1 MKPKLI
7 IFDFDGTIGDTRQNI
22 IITMQRTMKMV
33 GLPVKSDDE
42 CASTIGLTLENSFKT
57 MYPDVGA
64 EMTARCV
71 DAYREIFME
80 SVEELTPELF
90 PGVSDTLAQLHDMGI
105 EMSIASSRQSQS
117 LLLFLENMGVLK
129 YFPYVLG
136 SDNVTKHKPDPEPVL
151 KTLRELNYAPSD
163 VMVVG
168 DMPVDVAMAHGA
180 DVRAIAV
187 TFGNATREEL
197 IEAEADYII
206 DDFTKILE
214 IIQYTK
220 NSEA

>member
-1 MKPKLI
+1 MKR
-7 IFDFDGTIGDTRQNI
+7 DE
-22 IITMQRTMKMV
+22 
-33 GLPVKSDDE
+33 E

-57 MYPDVGA
+57 MYPDASADVA
-64 EMTARCV
+64 ARCV

-90 PGVSDTLAQLHDMGI
+90 PGVSDTLARLHDMGI
-105 EMSIASSRQSQS
+105 EMSVASSRQSQS
-117 LLLFLENMGVLK
+117 WLLFLENMGVLK

-151 KTLRELNYAPSD
+151 KTLRELNYDPKD
-163 VMVVG
+163 VIVVG

-197 IEAEADYII
+197 VEAKADYII
-206 DDFTKILE
+206 DDFTKILD
-214 IIQYTK
+214 II
-220 NSEA
+220 

>member
-7 IFDFDGTIGDTRQNI
+7 IFDFDGTIGDTRHNI
-22 IITMQRTMKMV
+22 IVTMQRTMKMV
-33 GLPVKSDDE
+33 GLPVKSDEE

-57 MYPDVGA
+57 MYPDASADVA
-64 EMTARCV
+64 ARCV

-90 PGVSDTLAQLHDMGI
+90 PGVSDTLARLHDMGI
-105 EMSIASSRQSQS
+105 DMSVASSRQSQS

-151 KTLRELNYAPSD
+151 KTLRELNYDPKE
-163 VMVVG
+163 VIVVG

-197 IEAEADYII
+197 IEAKADYII
-206 DDFTKILE
+206 DDFKQILD
-214 IIQYTK
+214 II
-220 NSEA
+220 

>member
-7 IFDFDGTIGDTRQNI
+7 IFDFDGTLGDTRQNI
-22 IITMQRTMKMV
+22 IITMQRTMQRV
-33 GLPVKSDDE
+33 GLPVKSDSE

-57 MYPDVGA
+57 MYPDIDAAMA
-64 EMTARCV
+64 ERCV

-80 SVEELTPELF
+80 SVEELIPQLF
-90 PGVSDTLAQLHDMGI
+90 PGVSDTLASLDKMGI
-105 EMSIASSRQSQS
+105 KMSVASSRQSQS
-117 LLLFLENMGVLK
+117 LIYFLESMGIIK

-136 SDNVTKHKPDPEPVL
+136 SDNVVKHKPDPEPVL
-151 KTLRELNYAPSD
+151 KTLRELDYSPSE
-163 VMVVG
+163 VIVVG

-197 IEAEADYII
+197 VESNADYII

-214 IIQYTK
+214 IVETL
-220 NSEA
+220 

>member
-7 IFDFDGTIGDTRQNI
+7 IFDFDGTLGDTRQNI
-22 IITMQRTMKMV
+22 IITMQRTMQRV
-33 GLPVKSDDE
+33 GLPVKSDLE
-42 CASTIGLTLENSFKT
+42 CASTIGLTLEDSFKK
-57 MYPDVGA
+57 MYPDVDAAMA
-64 EMTARCV
+64 ERCV

-80 SVEELTPELF
+80 SVEELIPELF
-90 PGVSDTLAQLHDMGI
+90 PGVSDTLASLDKMGI
-105 EMSIASSRQSQS
+105 KMSIASSRQSQS
-117 LLLFLENMGVLK
+117 LIYFLESMGVSK

-151 KTLRELNYAPSD
+151 KTLRELDYSPSE
-163 VMVVG
+163 VIVVG

-197 IEAEADYII
+197 VEANADYII
-206 DDFTKILE
+206 DDFTRILE
-214 IIQYTK
+214 IV
-220 NSEA
+220 EA

>member
-7 IFDFDGTIGDTRQNI
+7 IFDFDGTLGDTRQNI

-33 GLPVKSDDE
+33 GLPVKSDKE

-57 MYPDVGA
+57 LYPDMDMEMA
-64 EMTARCV
+64 ERCV
-71 DAYREIFME
+71 DAYRNIFME

-90 PGVSDTLAQLHDMGI
+90 PGVSDTLARLDAMGI
-105 EMSIASSRQSQS
+105 KMSVASSRQSQS
-117 LLLFLENMGVLK
+117 LLLFLERMGVAR

-151 KTLRELNYAPSD
+151 KTLRELDYSPSE
-163 VMVVG
+163 VIVVG

-197 IEAEADYII
+197 VESNADYII
-206 DDFTKILE
+206 DDFTRILE
-214 IIQYTK
+214 IV
-220 NSEA
+220 EA

>member
-7 IFDFDGTIGDTRQNI
+7 IFDFDGTLGDTRQNI
-22 IITMQRTMKMV
+22 IITMQRTMQRV
-33 GLPVKSDDE
+33 GLPVKSDLE

-57 MYPDVGA
+57 MYPDVDAAMA
-64 EMTARCV
+64 ERCV

-80 SVEELTPELF
+80 SVEELIPQLF
-90 PGVSDTLAQLHDMGI
+90 PGVSDTLASLDAMGI
-105 EMSIASSRQSQS
+105 KMSVASSRQSQS
-117 LLLFLENMGVLK
+117 LIYFLESMGIIK

-136 SDNVTKHKPDPEPVL
+136 SDNVVKHKPDPEPVL
-151 KTLRELNYAPSD
+151 KTLRELDYSPSE
-163 VMVVG
+163 VIVVG

-197 IEAEADYII
+197 VESNADYII

-214 IIQYTK
+214 IVETL
-220 NSEA
+220 

>member
-22 IITMQRTMKMV
+22 IVTMQRTMRMV
-33 GLPVKSDDE
+33 GLPVKSDEE
-42 CASTIGLTLENSFKT
+42 CASTIGLTLENSFKA

-64 EMTARCV
+64 DMAARCV
-71 DAYREIFME
+71 DAYRDIFME

-90 PGVSDTLAQLHDMGI
+90 PGVSETLARLDAMGI
-105 EMSIASSRQSQS
+105 KMSVASSRQSQS
-117 LLLFLENMGVLK
+117 LLYFLERMGVSK

-151 KTLRELNYAPSD
+151 KTLRELNYAHSD

-197 IEAEADYII
+197 VEAKADYII
-206 DDFTKILE
+206 DDFTRILDIVE
-214 IIQYTK
+214 VM
-220 NSEA
+220 

>member
-7 IFDFDGTIGDTRQNI
+7 IFDFDGTLGDTRQNI
-22 IITMQRTMKMV
+22 IVTMQRTMQMV
-33 GLPVKSDDE
+33 GLPVKSDEE

-57 MYPDVGA
+57 MYPDVSA
-64 EMTARCV
+64 EVAKRCV

-90 PGVSDTLAQLHDMGI
+90 PGVSDTLARLDAMGI
-105 EMSIASSRQSQS
+105 KMSVASSRQSQS
-117 LLLFLENMGVLK
+117 LLLFLERMGIAN

-136 SDNVTKHKPDPEPVL
+136 SDNVSKHKPDPEPVL
-151 KTLRELNYAPSD
+151 KTLRELNYSPSD
-163 VMVVG
+163 VLVVG

-187 TFGNATREEL
+187 TFGNASREEL
-197 IEAEADYII
+197 VEAKADYII
-206 DDFTKILE
+206 DDFTKILD
-214 IIQYTK
+214 IVDRV
-220 NSEA
+220 

>member
-7 IFDFDGTIGDTRQNI
+7 IFDFDGTLGDTRQNI

-33 GLPVKSDDE
+33 GLPVKSDEE

-64 EMTARCV
+64 EMAARCV
-71 DAYREIFME
+71 DAYRDIFME

-90 PGVSDTLAQLHDMGI
+90 PGVSETLAKLDAMGI
-105 EMSIASSRQSQS
+105 KMSVASSRQSQS
-117 LLLFLENMGVLK
+117 LLLFLERMGVLK

-151 KTLRELNYAPSD
+151 KTLRELNYDPKD
-163 VMVVG
+163 VIVIG

-197 IEAEADYII
+197 VEANADYII
-206 DDFTKILE
+206 DDFTRILDIVE
-214 IIQYTK
+214 TL
-220 NSEA
+220 

>member
-7 IFDFDGTIGDTRQNI
+7 IFDFDGTLGDTRQNI

-33 GLPVKSDDE
+33 GLPVKSDEE

-64 EMTARCV
+64 DMAERCV
-71 DAYREIFME
+71 DAYREIFMK

-90 PGVSDTLAQLHDMGI
+90 PGVSDTLAKLDAMGI
-105 EMSIASSRQSQS
+105 KMSVASSRQSQS
-117 LLLFLENMGVLK
+117 LLLFLERMGVLK

-136 SDNVTKHKPDPEPVL
+136 SDNVAKHKPDPEPVL
-151 KTLRELNYAPSD
+151 KTLRELHYAPSD
-163 VMVVG
+163 VIVVG

-197 IEAEADYII
+197 VEAKADYII
-206 DDFTKILE
+206 DDFKQILE
-214 IIQYTK
+214 VIQ
-220 NSEA
+220 

>member
-7 IFDFDGTIGDTRQNI
+7 IFDFDGTLGDTRQNI
-22 IITMQRTMKMV
+22 IITMQRTMQRV
-33 GLPVKSDDE
+33 GLPVKSDLE
-42 CASTIGLTLENSFKT
+42 CASTIGLTLEDSFKK
-57 MYPDVGA
+57 MYPDVDAAMA
-64 EMTARCV
+64 ERCV

-80 SVEELTPELF
+80 SVEELIPELF
-90 PGVSDTLAQLHDMGI
+90 PGVSDTLASLDKMGI
-105 EMSIASSRQSQS
+105 KMSVASSRQSQS
-117 LLLFLENMGVLK
+117 LIYFLESMGIIK

-151 KTLRELNYAPSD
+151 KTLRELDYSPSE

-197 IEAEADYII
+197 VEANADYII
-206 DDFTKILE
+206 DDFTRILE
-214 IIQYTK
+214 IV
-220 NSEA
+220 EA

>member
-22 IITMQRTMKMV
+22 IITMQRTMRMV
-33 GLPVKSDDE
+33 GLPVKSDEE
-42 CASTIGLTLENSFKT
+42 CASTIGLTLEDSFKT
-57 MYPDVGA
+57 MYPDVDA
-64 EMTARCV
+64 DMAARCV
-71 DAYREIFME
+71 DAYRDIFME

-90 PGVSDTLAQLHDMGI
+90 PGVSDTLAQLHAMGI
-105 EMSIASSRQSQS
+105 KMSVASSRQSQS
-117 LLLFLENMGVLK
+117 LLLFLERMGVSK

-151 KTLRELNYAPSD
+151 KTLRELNYDPSD
-163 VMVVG
+163 VIVVG

-187 TFGNATREEL
+187 AFGNATRKEL
-197 IEAEADYII
+197 VEAEADYII
-206 DDFTKILE
+206 DDFAKILD
-214 IIQYTK
+214 IIA
-220 NSEA
+220 E

>member
-7 IFDFDGTIGDTRQNI
+7 IFDFDGTLGDTRQNI
-22 IITMQRTMKMV
+22 IITMQRTMQMV
-33 GLPVKSDDE
+33 GLPVKSDEE

-64 EMTARCV
+64 DMAERCV

-90 PGVSDTLAQLHDMGI
+90 PGVSDTLAKLDAMGI
-105 EMSIASSRQSQS
+105 KMSVASSRQSQS
-117 LLLFLENMGVLK
+117 LLLFLERMGVLK

-136 SDNVTKHKPDPEPVL
+136 SDNVAKHKPDPEPVL
-151 KTLRELNYAPSD
+151 KTLRELHYAPSD
-163 VMVVG
+163 VIVVG

-197 IEAEADYII
+197 VEANADYII
-206 DDFTKILE
+206 DDFKQILE
-214 IIQYTK
+214 IIQ
-220 NSEA
+220 

>member
-22 IITMQRTMKMV
+22 IITMQRTMQRV
-33 GLPVKSDDE
+33 GLPVKSDSE

-57 MYPDVGA
+57 MYPDVDAAMA
-64 EMTARCV
+64 ERCV

-80 SVEELTPELF
+80 SVEELIPQLF
-90 PGVSDTLAQLHDMGI
+90 PGVSDTLASLDKMGI
-105 EMSIASSRQSQS
+105 KMSVASSRQSQS
-117 LLLFLENMGVLK
+117 LIYFLESMGIIK

-136 SDNVTKHKPDPEPVL
+136 SDNVVKHKPDPEPVL
-151 KTLRELNYAPSD
+151 KTLRELDYSPSE
-163 VMVVG
+163 VIVVG

-197 IEAEADYII
+197 VESKADYII

-214 IIQYTK
+214 IV
-220 NSEA
+220 EML

>member
-7 IFDFDGTIGDTRQNI
+7 IFDFDGTIGDTRHNI
-22 IITMQRTMKMV
+22 IVTMQRTMKMV
-33 GLPVKSDDE
+33 GLPVKSDEE

-57 MYPDVGA
+57 MYPGASADVA
-64 EMTARCV
+64 ARCV

-90 PGVSDTLAQLHDMGI
+90 PGVSDTLARLHDMGI
-105 EMSIASSRQSQS
+105 EMSVASSRQSQS

-151 KTLRELNYAPSD
+151 KTLRELNYDPKD
-163 VMVVG
+163 VIVVG

-197 IEAEADYII
+197 IEAKADYII
-206 DDFTKILE
+206 DDFTKILD
-214 IIQYTK
+214 IIQ
-220 NSEA
+220 

>member
-7 IFDFDGTIGDTRQNI
+7 IFDFDGTLGDTRQNI

-33 GLPVKSDDE
+33 GLPVKSDEE

-57 MYPDVGA
+57 MYPDVDA
-64 EMTARCV
+64 EMAARCV
-71 DAYREIFME
+71 DAYREIFMS

-90 PGVSDTLAQLHDMGI
+90 PGVGETLAKLDAMGI
-105 EMSIASSRQSQS
+105 KMSVASSRQSQS
-117 LLLFLENMGVLK
+117 LLLFLERMGVLK

-151 KTLRELNYAPSD
+151 KTLRELHYDPSD
-163 VMVVG
+163 VIVVG

-197 IEAEADYII
+197 VEAKADYII
-206 DDFTKILE
+206 DDFKQILE
-214 IIQYTK
+214 IIQ
-220 NSEA
+220 

>member
-1 MKPKLI
+1 
-7 IFDFDGTIGDTRQNI
+7 
-22 IITMQRTMKMV
+22 MQRV
-33 GLPVKSDDE
+33 GLPVKSDSE

-57 MYPDVGA
+57 MYPDVDAAMA
-64 EMTARCV
+64 ERCV

-80 SVEELTPELF
+80 SVEELIPQLF
-90 PGVSDTLAQLHDMGI
+90 PGVSDTLASLDKMGI
-105 EMSIASSRQSQS
+105 KMSVASSRQSQS
-117 LLLFLENMGVLK
+117 LLLFLKRMGVAQ

-136 SDNVTKHKPDPEPVL
+136 SDNVVKHKPDPEPVL
-151 KTLRELNYAPSD
+151 KTLRELDYSPSE
-163 VMVVG
+163 VIVVG

-197 IEAEADYII
+197 VESNADYII

-214 IIQYTK
+214 IVETL
-220 NSEA
+220 

>member
-7 IFDFDGTIGDTRQNI
+7 IFDFDGTLGDTRQNI
-22 IITMQRTMKMV
+22 IITMQRTMQRV
-33 GLPVKSDDE
+33 GLPVKSDLE
-42 CASTIGLTLENSFKT
+42 CASTIGLTLEDSFKK
-57 MYPDVGA
+57 MYPDMGEDMA
-64 EMTARCV
+64 ERCV

-80 SVEELTPELF
+80 SVEELIPELF
-90 PGVSDTLAQLHDMGI
+90 PGVSDTLASLDNMGI
-105 EMSIASSRQSQS
+105 KMSVASSRQSQS
-117 LLLFLENMGVLK
+117 LIYFLESMGIIK

-151 KTLRELNYAPSD
+151 KTLRELDYNPSE

-197 IEAEADYII
+197 VEANADYII
-206 DDFTKILE
+206 DDFTRILE
-214 IIQYTK
+214 IV
-220 NSEA
+220 EA

>member
-7 IFDFDGTIGDTRQNI
+7 IFDFDGTLGDTRQNI
-22 IITMQRTMKMV
+22 IITMQRTMQRE
-33 GLPVKSDDE
+33 GLPVKSDLE
-42 CASTIGLTLENSFKT
+42 CASTIGLTLEDSFKK
-57 MYPDVGA
+57 MYPDVDAAMA
-64 EMTARCV
+64 ERCV

-80 SVEELTPELF
+80 SVEELIPELF
-90 PGVSDTLAQLHDMGI
+90 PGVSDTLASLDKMGI
-105 EMSIASSRQSQS
+105 KMSVASSRQSQS
-117 LLLFLENMGVLK
+117 LIYFLESMGIIK

-151 KTLRELNYAPSD
+151 KTLRELDYSPSE

-197 IEAEADYII
+197 VEANADYII
-206 DDFTKILE
+206 DDFTRILE
-214 IIQYTK
+214 IV
-220 NSEA
+220 EA

>member
-22 IITMQRTMKMV
+22 IITMQRTMRMV
-33 GLPVKSDDE
+33 GLPVKSDEE
-42 CASTIGLTLENSFKT
+42 CASTIGLTLENSFKA

-64 EMTARCV
+64 DMAARCV
-71 DAYREIFME
+71 DAYRDIFME
-80 SVEELTPELF
+80 SVEELIPSLF
-90 PGVSDTLAQLHDMGI
+90 PGVSETLARLDAMGI
-105 EMSIASSRQSQS
+105 KMSVASSRQSQS
-117 LLLFLENMGVLK
+117 LLYFLERMGVSK

-197 IEAEADYII
+197 VEANADHII
-206 DDFTKILE
+206 DDFTKILD
-214 IIQYTK
+214 IIQ
-220 NSEA
+220 

>member
-64 EMTARCV
+64 EMAARCV

-214 IIQYTK
+214 IIQ
-220 NSEA
+220 

>member
-7 IFDFDGTIGDTRQNI
+7 IFDFDGTLGDTRQNI
-22 IITMQRTMKMV
+22 IITMQRTMQRV
-33 GLPVKSDDE
+33 GLPVKSDLE
-42 CASTIGLTLENSFKT
+42 CASTIGLTLEDSFKK
-57 MYPDVGA
+57 MYPDVDATMA
-64 EMTARCV
+64 ERCV

-80 SVEELTPELF
+80 SVEELIPELF
-90 PGVSDTLAQLHDMGI
+90 PGVSDTLASLDKMGI
-105 EMSIASSRQSQS
+105 KMSVASSRQSQS
-117 LLLFLENMGVLK
+117 LIYFLERMGVSK

-151 KTLRELNYAPSD
+151 KTLRELDYSPSE
-163 VMVVG
+163 VIVVG

-197 IEAEADYII
+197 VEANADYII
-206 DDFTKILE
+206 DDFTRILE
-214 IIQYTK
+214 IV
-220 NSEA
+220 EA

>member
-7 IFDFDGTIGDTRQNI
+7 IFDFDGTLGDTRQNI
-22 IITMQRTMKMV
+22 IITMQRTMQMV
-33 GLPVKSDDE
+33 GLPVKSDEE

-64 EMTARCV
+64 DMAERCV

-90 PGVSDTLAQLHDMGI
+90 PGVSDTLAKLDAMGI
-105 EMSIASSRQSQS
+105 KMSVASSRQSQS
-117 LLLFLENMGVLK
+117 LLLFLERMGVLK

-136 SDNVTKHKPDPEPVL
+136 SDNVAKHKPDPEPVL
-151 KTLRELNYAPSD
+151 KTLRELHYAPSD
-163 VMVVG
+163 VIVVG

-197 IEAEADYII
+197 VEAKADYII
-206 DDFTKILE
+206 DDFKQILE
-214 IIQYTK
+214 IIQ
-220 NSEA
+220 

>member
-1 MKPKLI
+1 
-7 IFDFDGTIGDTRQNI
+7 
-22 IITMQRTMKMV
+22 MQRV
-33 GLPVKSDDE
+33 GLPVKSDSE

-57 MYPDVGA
+57 MYPDVDAAMA
-64 EMTARCV
+64 ERCV

-80 SVEELTPELF
+80 SVEELIPQLF
-90 PGVSDTLAQLHDMGI
+90 PGVSDTLASLDKMGI
-105 EMSIASSRQSQS
+105 KMSVASSRQSQS
-117 LLLFLENMGVLK
+117 LIYFLESMGIIK

-136 SDNVTKHKPDPEPVL
+136 SDNVVKHKPDPEPVL
-151 KTLRELNYAPSD
+151 KTLRELDYSPSE
-163 VMVVG
+163 VIVVG

-197 IEAEADYII
+197 VESKADYII

-214 IIQYTK
+214 IV
-220 NSEA
+220 EML